1 MNNFFGVKY
10 LFVQSNGK
18 NATKIPAGYF
28 MDKATDPV
36 INYDSGQPNPRAIQ
50 KGKEPFVPTQ
60 TIRYQSKQAFPL
72 LYWQGDYISAK
83 RYRRLSPTAKER
95 ALAAGVLVDGS
106 TKGMRPANLHN
117 QVYTLKSVL
126 VSNRLNQVNPH
137 QLRYTDSDETYQLQ
151 FPELENKKF
160 AKRFK
165 QTELHIEFSK
175 IKYTPFSMKEQIK
188 YDQKHLQQMAVN
200 PGSVI
205 NQRFTKYQYWRY
217 HVLNGSP
224 DISFK
229 LNYTSKF
236 GTASVV
242 QAKQNVLSLFKKVT
256 NSTLNIG
263 YYQGGLPEAL
273 TFQPSKLGTYQLD
286 YKVVAEKLDSHY
298 DQQVRAIQQHALTN
312 LQFKRNQVSGTIT
325 TPRSGILTSSI
336 PYSTGWTVNV
346 DGHRAKTVRTNQA
359 FLGVWLPAGQ
369 HHVAFNYQTP
379 GLKTGVK
386 MSLIGLGWLLITAGV
401 SCVWK
406 RRQHQE

>member
-1 MNNFFGVKY
+1 
-10 LFVQSNGK
+10 
-18 NATKIPAGYF
+18 
-28 MDKATDPV
+28 
-36 INYDSGQPNPRAIQ
+36 
-50 KGKEPFVPTQ
+50 
-60 TIRYQSKQAFPL
+60 
-72 LYWQGDYISAK
+72 
-83 RYRRLSPTAKER
+83 
-95 ALAAGVLVDGS
+95 
-106 TKGMRPANLHN
+106 
-117 QVYTLKSVL
+117 
-126 VSNRLNQVNPH
+126 
-137 QLRYTDSDETYQLQ
+137 
-151 FPELENKKF
+151 
-160 AKRFK
+160 
-165 QTELHIEFSK
+165 
-175 IKYTPFSMKEQIK
+175 MKEQIK
-188 YDQKHLQQMAVN
+188 YDQEHLQQMAVN

-263 YYQGGLPEAL
+263 YYQGGLPETL

-359 FLGVWLPAGQ
+359 FLGVWLPQG
-369 HHVAFNYQTP
+369 HHRITFNYQTP
-379 GLKTGVK
+379 GLTTGAK
-386 MSLIGLGWLLITAGV
+386 ISLVGLIWVVIAAGATV
-401 SCVWK
+401 IWHH
-406 RRQHQE
+406 RRQ